1 MSGCHRCKRRQQ
13 VCGRRSFAACVAAR
27 GTSSSAAL
35 FSPAPAP
42 AAAPTHFPAADKGK
56 AMSLLPLDPS
66 LARALLAARDL
77 KCLDQVRFTE
87 QDAFLQLTA

>member
-1 MSGCHRCKRRQQ
+1 
-13 VCGRRSFAACVAAR
+13 
-27 GTSSSAAL
+27 
-35 FSPAPAP
+35 
-42 AAAPTHFPAADKGK
+42 
-56 AMSLLPLDPS
+56 MSLLPLDPS